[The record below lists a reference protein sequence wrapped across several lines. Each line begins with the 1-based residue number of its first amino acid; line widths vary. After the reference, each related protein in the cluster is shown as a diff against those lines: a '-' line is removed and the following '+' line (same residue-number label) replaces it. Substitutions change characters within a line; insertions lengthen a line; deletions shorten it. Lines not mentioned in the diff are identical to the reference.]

1 MQLARELGEVPTF
14 VALDAASVLESSR
27 RGASV
32 QLDDA
37 YYGTTLSVLD
47 DGPDHEDGDGTST
60 DRVETL
66 QRSRERWRN
75 DRPEV
80 ASGTE
85 TALRRASDELRAL
98 VDDLPEVEFLR
109 SNYPGTCFGVPEW
122 LRSGDQIQYGVRV
135 YFFADDAP
143 SPGDVVDRNV
153 TDAVGNRQRAFEAY
167 KGRLHGYPECCV
179 AAFGDRRPDAPAP
192 EWRSVAPLSDRID
205 DENLGTDASVEAVVP
220 GFFDDGAGDAFFARE
235 FFPEPDCDAAQ
246 TLGREI
252 REALGAATNETLA
265 RDYFRCNYLHDY
277 VLTRSLLGGRAG
289 RRPPPGALGREH
301 RYQFLPLG
309 ETLSR
314 PRYESE

>member
-1 MQLARELGEVPTF
+1 MQLARELGDVQTF
-14 VALDAASVLESSR
+14 VALDAASALESGR

-37 YYGTTLSVLD
+37 YYGTTLSVTD
-47 DGPDHEDGDGTST
+47 DPDRT
-60 DRVETL
+60 ETL

-80 ASGTE
+80 AGGDEAS
-85 TALRRASDELRAL
+85 LRRASDELQAL
-98 VDDLPEVEFLR
+98 VDDLPEVAFLAD
-109 SNYPGTCFGVPEW
+109 SFPGTCFGVPEW
-122 LRSGDQIQYGVRV
+122 LRSGDQLQYGVRV

-143 SPGDVVDRNV
+143 SPNEIVERNV
-153 TDAVGNRQRAFEAY
+153 EDAVADRQRAFEAY

-179 AAFGDRRPDAPAP
+179 EAFGDRRPDAPAP
-192 EWRSVAPLSDRID
+192 EWRSVAPLADRID
-205 DENLGTDASVEAVVP
+205 DEEFGPDASVDAVVP
-220 GFFDDGAGDAFFARE
+220 GFFEDGAGDAFFARE
-235 FFPEPDCDAAQ
+235 FFPEPGCDAAA

-252 REALGAATNETLA
+252 REALGAATDETLA

-289 RRPPPGALGREH
+289 RRPAPGALGREH

-314 PRYESE
+314 SRYGGE